1 MEHFRSYGLILA
13 LLVLSSAV
21 CRAEDSIC
29 TQAIS
34 TMIGNG
40 TLVTANSNTVG
51 KTDFVT
57 YTCHGGS
64 DARFWTI
71 GVGIYALMLPN
82 KNDSVVTSR
91 ITNLKQVQ
99 LRYTD
104 NKSGTP
110 DYIQTPTSMSIR
122 VSEDSVTWTNLTSIA
137 THSAGIATVLLPDP
151 GDYYISVRNLK
162 NGTPIYIRT
171 VEYTIQRCNCYQYHP

>member
-29 TQAIS
+29 THRIQ
-34 TMIGNG
+34 TMIENG
-40 TLVTANSNTVG
+40 TLVLESANKVG
-51 KTDFVT
+51 KTDLVT
-57 YTCHGGS
+57 YTCHGDAAFGS
-64 DARFWTI
+64 YAI
-71 GVGIYALMLPN
+71 GASALMLPN

-91 ITNLKQVQ
+91 ITNLKQVKIS
-99 LRYTD
+99 YVSDKVT
-104 NKSGTP
+104 TP
-110 DYIQTPTSMSIR
+110 DYLQGTVSMYIK
-122 VSEDSVTWTNLTSIA
+122 VSQDSVVWTNTYSA

-151 GDYYISVRNLK
+151 GDYYISVK
-162 NGTPIYIRT
+162 NIKNDKPIYIRF

>member
-1 MEHFRSYGLILA
+1 MEHFRLYGWILT
-13 LLVLSSAV
+13 LVVLSSAV

-110 DYIQTPTSMSIR
+110 DYLSGIAPTMQIK
-122 VSEDSVTWTNLTSIA
+122 VSEDSLVWTNMTA
-137 THSAGIATVLLPDP
+137 THSAGIATILLPDP
-151 GDYYISVRNLK
+151 GDYYISVRNTGSSK
-162 NGTPIYIRT
+162 PIYIRIF
-171 VEYTIQRCNCYQYHP
+171 EYTIQRCNCFQYHP